1 MGIFEH
7 GSEVLQAGK
16 VARCQIIGGE
26 PSCVADGIAIGTVV
40 AQLSTSQ
47 G

>member
-1 MGIFEH
+1 MGIFERR
-7 GSEVLQAGK
+7 SEVLQSGK
-16 VARCQIIGGE
+16 VVRRQIIGGE
-26 PSCVADGIAIGTVV
+26 PGCVADGIAIGTVV